1 MKEMLPGRDLNGI
14 AQTYLSSLLL
24 PQAPIFHKKVV
35 LTQTSL
41 IGRLKMKRGD
51 EIWLIFDGYI

>member
-24 PQAPIFHKKVV
+24 PQVPIFHKE
-35 LTQTSL
+35 
-41 IGRLKMKRGD
+41 GRSHPNELDWEVED
-51 EIWLIFDGYI
+51 EKGK